1 MPKYKALISY
11 DGSSFSGWQSQIN
24 SLSVQD
30 LIEKALATILRVPME
45 IIGSGRTDAGVHAL
59 GQVGHFITEKEIETE
74 KVLYSLN
81 SLLPKE
87 IRILDI
93 SEAPEDFHA
102 RYSATGKIYHYHLH
116 LDPIMDPFK
125 RKYAL
130 HLQHKLDIAELKAA
144 ASLFVGTH
152 DFSSF
157 ANQQSQGSASL
168 DAVRTL
174 HRLDVIEQPGGI
186 RLEFEGTGFLYKM
199 VRNIVGT
206 LLEVG
211 GGKRLSHEIPYI
223 LSAKDRK
230 KAGRAAEPHGL
241 FLVKVFYS

>member
-1 MPKYKALISY
+1 MPKYKVLISY
-11 DGSSFSGWQSQIN
+11 DGTCFSGWQSQIN

-30 LIEKALATILRVPME
+30 VIEKALSTLLRHGVE
-45 IIGSGRTDAGVHAL
+45 VVGSGRTDAGVHAL
-59 GQVGHFITEKEIETE
+59 GQVAHFSTDKEIDP
-74 KVLYSLN
+74 KKILYSLN

-93 SEAPEDFHA
+93 SSVEEDFHA

-116 LDPIMDPFK
+116 LDPILDPFK

-130 HLQHKLDIAELKAA
+130 HVLHKVDLTALKTAA
-144 ASLFVGTH
+144 KHLIGTH

-157 ANQQSQGSASL
+157 ANQQSQGSACK

-174 HRLDVIEQPGGI
+174 CRLDVIEEMGGV

-211 GGKRLSHEIPYI
+211 GGRRLSDEIPTI

-230 KAGRAAEPHGL
+230 KAGRAADPHGL